1 MIPNMKF
8 YVVTIVAIFLALA
21 IGIFVGFTLD
31 AQNVMIGQREDMAAK
46 LEEKFD
52 YLRSENVD
60 LKKEMEALNEADS
73 QYKDFINKI
82 YPELVKNRLSS
93 LKVAIIETND
103 DYIYSGIGKSLEL
116 SGASVSSII
125 TIKDKFLN
133 EDLLLSTL
141 NKDNIDEDLNKNNV
155 IESSMSDLTKCI
167 ITGEKSETLD
177 SLIANDLI
185 NIVGD
190 IKEPVDFII
199 VAGGSSSEEDAN
211 NVGIIDKRIIEFSKK
226 SNVPVIGVE
235 KTKVKFSYI
244 DEYKNLR
251 ISTVDNVDT
260 VIGKVA
266 LIMAME
272 GRPGNYGIKPSSE
285 ELIPDPSSIISE
297 WGEILWILLRT

>member
-8 YVVTIVAIFLALA
+8 YVVTIAAIFLALA

-31 AQNVMIGQREDMAAK
+31 AQNVLIEQREDIAAK

-52 YLRSENVD
+52 YLRSENLD
-60 LKKEMEALNEADS
+60 LKKEIEALNEVDL

-82 YPELVKNRLSS
+82 YPELVKNRLSG
-93 LKVAIIETND
+93 LRVAIIETND

-125 TIKDKFLN
+125 TIKDKLLN
-133 EDLLLSTL
+133 EDLLLSIL
-141 NKDNIDEDLNKNNV
+141 NKNGIDEDLNKNNV
-155 IESSMSDLTKCI
+155 IESSISDLTKCI
-167 ITGEKSETLD
+167 ITGEKSEILD

-185 NIVGD
+185 NVVGD

-199 VAGGSSSEEDAN
+199 VAGGSSSEEAAN
-211 NVGIIDKRIIEFSKK
+211 NVEIIDKRIIEFSKK

-244 DEYKNLR
+244 DEYKALR
-251 ISTVDNVDT
+251 ISTIDNVDT

-272 GRPGNYGIKPSSE
+272 GRPGNYGIKPSAE

-297 WGEILWILLRT
+297 